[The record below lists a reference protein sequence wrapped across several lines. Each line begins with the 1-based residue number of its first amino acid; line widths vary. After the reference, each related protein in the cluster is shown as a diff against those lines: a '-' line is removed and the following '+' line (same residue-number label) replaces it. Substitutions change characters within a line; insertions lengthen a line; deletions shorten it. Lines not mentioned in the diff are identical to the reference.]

1 MRIFDTHTHLYE
13 SDFDEDGGGEA
24 AVRRAFDAGV
34 DAMLMP
40 NVDLASVAPLRRLQ
54 EAFPERVF
62 AAMGLH
68 PTEVGDSWRDDV
80 AAVLAEL
87 RPDDVAVG
95 EVGVDLYWDK
105 SRREQQ
111 MQALEVQ
118 ARHALA
124 ADLPLVIHC
133 REALDETLEVLE
145 GVRGVRGVM
154 HSFGGTP
161 DDVDEVRRRLG
172 DDWYFGI
179 NGIVTFKNSR
189 VGQSLP
195 AITVDR
201 LLLET
206 DSPYLAPVPHRGKR
220 NESAFIVAT
229 AAGGARWLTLHPEGV
244 AQKTSLNAVMFL
256 TKNPQFNKF

>member
-34 DAMLMP
+34 VAMLMP
-40 NVDLASVAPLRRLQ
+40 NIDLASVAPLRRLQ
-54 EAFPERVF
+54 EAFPGRVF

-80 AAVLAEL
+80 TAVLAGL

-95 EVGVDLYWDK
+95 EVGMDLYWDK
-105 SRREQQ
+105 TRREQQ
-111 MQALEVQ
+111 MQALEMQ
-118 ARHALA
+118 ARHALNA
-124 ADLPLVIHC
+124 GLPLVIHC
-133 REALDETLEVLE
+133 REALAETLEVLE

-154 HSFGGTP
+154 HSFGGTAA
-161 DDVDEVRRRLG
+161 DVDEVRRRLG

-189 VGQSLP
+189 LAESLP
-195 AITVDR
+195 AITAER

-206 DSPYLAPVPHRGKR
+206 DSPYLAPVPYRGKR
-220 NESAFIVAT
+220 NESAFIVAI
-229 AAGGARWLTLHPEGV
+229 AARV
-244 AQKTSLNAVMFL
+244 ADALEMDVEALMEKTFLNSLEFL
-256 TKNPQFNKF
+256 EINDRFNKF

>member
-1 MRIFDTHTHLYE
+1 MRIFDTHTHLYDP
-13 SDFDEDGGGEA
+13 DFDKDGGGEA
-24 AVRRAFDAGV
+24 AVRRAFNAGV

-80 AAVLAEL
+80 VAVLAEL

-179 NGIVTFKNSR
+179 NGIVTFKNSH

-229 AAGGARWLTLHPEGV
+229 AACVARFLNLDTDVV
-244 AQKTSLNAVMFL
+244 AEKTFLNSLDFL
-256 TKNPQFNKF
+256 GINDEFNKF

>member
-24 AVRRAFDAGV
+24 AVRRALDADV
-34 DAMLMP
+34 AAMLMP

-54 EAFPERVF
+54 DAFPGHVF

-87 RPDDVAVG
+87 RPDDVAGG

-111 MQALEVQ
+111 MQALEMQ

-133 REALDETLEVLE
+133 REALAETLEVLE

-154 HSFGGTP
+154 HSFGGTHA
-161 DDVDEVRRRLG
+161 DVDEVRRRLG

-179 NGIVTFKNSR
+179 NGIVTFKNSH

-195 AITVDR
+195 AITIDR

-220 NESAFIVAT
+220 NESAFIVDT
-229 AAGGARWLTLHPEGV
+229 AACVARFLNLDTDVV
-244 AQKTSLNAVMFL
+244 AEKTFLNSLKFL
-256 TKNPQFNKF
+256 RINDEFNKF

>member
-24 AVRRAFDAGV
+24 AVRRALDADV
-34 DAMLMP
+34 AAMLMP

-189 VGQSLP
+189 LREVLP
-195 AITVDR
+195 AIGLDR
-201 LLLET
+201 ILLET
-206 DSPYLAPVPHRGKR
+206 DSPYLAPVPRRGKR
-220 NESAFIVAT
+220 NESAFLPFVAAHVADSLGVSVAEVDAATT
-229 AAGGARWLTLHPEGV
+229 AGAVDLFGL
-244 AQKTSLNAVMFL
+244 KS
-256 TKNPQFNKF
+256 